1 MLLLS
6 RMLLARLPADV
17 ISFNAAISACQKRGK
32 WETAVLLLF
41 RMCSVRVAPD
51 MTSFDAAICACE
63 GSGNWQAA
71 SALILTVAEG
81 RDQSPALRSL
91 LRNSVYIEKVSTVSD
106 SARAS

>member
-1 MLLLS
+1 
-6 RMLLARLPADV
+6 MLLARLPADV

-41 RMCSVRVAPD
+41 RTSSARVVPD
-51 MTSFDAAICACE
+51 MTSFDAAFCACE
-63 GSGNWQAA
+63 RSGNWQAA

-91 LRNSVYIEKVSTVSD
+91 RLNSVYSIEKGSAVSE

>member
-1 MLLLS
+1 M
-6 RMLLARLPADV
+6 
-17 ISFNAAISACQKRGK
+17 
-32 WETAVLLLF
+32 LLLF